1 MLRCD
6 SQNSLD
12 ESSQKQSN
20 QNDKKERPI
29 YSNSRHTVKAFE
41 VMLTM
46 RKQKLLCDVT
56 LVAGN
61 LEVPAHKMV
70 LAACSPYF
78 FAMFTSFEESKRD
91 RILLKEFDSQALAL
105 LVEYIYSSEINVT
118 EENVQIL
125 LPAAN
130 LLQLTDVRD
139 ACCDFLQTQLHPTN
153 CLGIRAF
160 ADLHSCSDLLNRS
173 ESYIERHFQQ
183 VVECEEFLA
192 LPASQVLK
200 LVSSDRLVI
209 PSEETVFECVMAW
222 VFHDENRRHHLAE
235 LIEHVRL
242 PLLSYTYLVQRVS
255 MEPLLNAD
263 LRCKN
268 FLIEALAY
276 QLLKA
281 KGDKEIPFEIRNT
294 HPRKPSGL
302 PKIMLVI
309 GGQAPKAIRSVE
321 CYDFKEERW
330 YRVAEMPSRRC
341 RAGVSVLDG
350 QVYAVGGFNGTLRV
364 RSVDRYDAADDKW
377 VASQSMRA
385 RRSTVGVAEL
395 NGCIYAVGGF
405 DGTSGLNSAEVYD
418 PRTKE
423 WTMIPPMPTRRSSV
437 GVGVLN
443 GLLYAVGGYDGA
455 SRQCL
460 SSVIRYNPETQIWT
474 RVADMSTCR
483 SGAGIGV
490 LDGILYAVGGHD
502 GPDVRKSVE
511 AYDPKTNTWSPVAD
525 MAVCRRNAGL
535 CV

>member
-1 MLRCD
+1 
-6 SQNSLD
+6 
-12 ESSQKQSN
+12 
-20 QNDKKERPI
+20 
-29 YSNSRHTVKAFE
+29 
-41 VMLTM
+41 
-46 RKQKLLCDVT
+46 
-56 LVAGN
+56 
-61 LEVPAHKMV
+61 MV

-91 RILLKEFDSQALAL
+91 RILLKEFDPEALEL
-105 LVEYIYSSEINVT
+105 LVEYIYSSEITVT
-118 EENVQIL
+118 EDNVQIL

-130 LLQLTDVRD
+130 HLQLTDVRD
-139 ACCDFLQTQLHPTN
+139 ACCDFLETQLHPTN

-160 ADLHSCSDLLNRS
+160 ADLHDCHDLFIQS
-173 ESYIERHFQQ
+173 ESYLERHFQQ

-209 PSEETVFECVMAW
+209 SSEETVFEGVMSW
-222 VFHDENRRHHLAE
+222 VFHDDSRRQHLAE

-242 PLLSYTYLVQRVS
+242 PLLSYRYLIQRVS
-255 MEPLLNAD
+255 RDPLFDAD
-263 LRCKN
+263 LRCKTY
-268 FLIEALAY
+268 LIEALAY
-276 QLLKA
+276 QLLRA

-294 HPRKPSGL
+294 LPRQLSGL

-330 YRVAEMPSRRC
+330 YRVAEMPARRC
-341 RAGVSVLDG
+341 RTGVSVLDG
-350 QVYAVGGFNGTLRV
+350 QVYAVGGFNGALRV
-364 RSVDRYDAADDKW
+364 RSVDRYDAAADRW
-377 VASQSMRA
+377 VASQSMIA

-395 NGCIYAVGGF
+395 GGCIYAVGGF
-405 DGTSGLNSAEVYD
+405 DGTSGLSSAEMYD
-418 PRTKE
+418 SQTKE

-437 GVGVLN
+437 GVGVLD

-460 SSVIRYNPETQIWT
+460 SSVIRYNPEKQIWT

-483 SGAGIGV
+483 SGAGIGI

-511 AYDPKTNTWSPVAD
+511 AYDPKANVWTPVAD
-525 MAVCRRNAGL
+525 MAVCRRNAGVVSL
-535 CV
+535 NSILYVVGGDNGSTSLGSVECYNPKTNTWTMLPTQMSIGRSYAGVAIIDKPK